1 MKTGLYPRLAAGG
14 IRKNK
19 RMFLPY
25 ILTCIGMVMMFYI
38 IMFLAVSDT
47 VSQLNG
53 GSTIREIFA
62 LGSWVIGIFAGIFL
76 FYTNSFLIRRRK
88 KEFGLYNI
96 LGMGKGH
103 ICRILFWETLIIAFL
118 SMVVGLL
125 AGILFSKLA
134 ELGLV
139 NVMHWDVSFDFSVS
153 VTAIVRTVQVFGVI
167 FVLLLLN
174 SIRQVRFSGAI
185 SLLRSENTGEK
196 PPKGNWVVG
205 ILGLLILGSA
215 YYIAVTIQDPV
226 VALVMFFVAV
236 VMVIVGTYLVMIA
249 GSVLFCRIL
258 QKKKSYYYKPS
269 HFVSVSSMVYRM
281 KRNGAGLASICI
293 LATMV
298 LVMMASTTSLYFG
311 EEDAIQSRYPRDINI
326 SLLMDDMSEL
336 SDERVAA
343 FKDDISIFLKE
354 HSVMSANDYSYRS
367 ASIAGHLDGT
377 EVETDVTQLDEFDL
391 STYSD
396 VYQFHFIP
404 LSDYNEMAGTQ
415 ETLSDGEALLYSNG
429 KAYREDAI
437 SFNHGSTFRIKKC
450 LDSFAV
456 DGEASAQVI
465 SSIYIV
471 VPDLEKAIKG
481 LDTLVDYNGNRM
493 ITLEWLYNFDTDI
506 EPEQQI
512 ELYHEIWD
520 FVVVVVGS
528 KDEYTGYSVNSREFQ
543 REGFYSLYGAL
554 FYIGIILSIVF
565 IIAAVLIIYYKQI
578 SEGYEDQARFEI
590 MQKVG
595 MTKREI
601 RKSINSQLLTVFFL
615 PLIFAAMHLAFAFPI
630 ISKLL
635 LAFNLNN
642 VLLFAV
648 TTVICF
654 IVFAVFYLIV
664 YRITSNAYYNIV
676 SGAREDV

>member
-1 MKTGLYPRLAAGG
+1 MKIGFYPKLAAGG

-19 RMFLPY
+19 RLFLPY

-38 IMFLAVSDT
+38 ILFLAVSDS
-47 VSQLNG
+47 VSQLSG
-53 GSTIREIFA
+53 AETIKQIFA

-96 LGMGKGH
+96 LGMGKRNIGL
-103 ICRILFWETLIIAFL
+103 ILLWETLITA
-118 SMVVGLL
+118 VVSIVIGLL

-139 NVMHWDVSFDFSVS
+139 NIMHGDVSFDFSVS
-153 VTAIVRTVQVFGVI
+153 MMAIVRTVQVFGVI
-167 FVLLLLN
+167 FILLLLN
-174 SIRQVRFSGAI
+174 SIRQVRFSSAI

-196 PPKGNWVVG
+196 PPKGNWFVG
-205 ILGLLILGSA
+205 ILGLLTLGSA

-236 VMVIVGTYLVMIA
+236 IMVIIGTYLIMIA

-258 QKKKSYYYKPS
+258 QKKKNYYYKPN

-311 EEDAIQSRYPRDINI
+311 EEDAIKNRYPRDINL
-326 SLLMDDMSEL
+326 SLFVNGMSDL
-336 SDERVAA
+336 SYERIAE
-343 FKDDISIFLKE
+343 FHGDISDFLRE
-354 HSVMSANDYSYRS
+354 YGVTPQNDYYYRS

-377 EVETDVTQLDEFDL
+377 VAETDVTQLDEFDL

-396 VYQFHFIP
+396 VYQFRFVP

-415 ETLSDGEALLYSNG
+415 ETLSDEEALLYSNG
-429 KAYREDAI
+429 KTYRENTI
-437 SFNHGSTFRIKKC
+437 SFNHGSTFHIKKC

-465 SSIYIV
+465 SSIYII
-471 VPDLEKAIKG
+471 VPDLEQAIKG
-481 LDTLVDYNGNRM
+481 LDELVDYNGNNM
-493 ITLEWLYNFDTDI
+493 ITTEWLYNFDTGT
-506 EPEQQI
+506 EPEQQV
-512 ELYHEIWD
+512 ELYHAIWD
-520 FVVVVVGS
+520 VVVGIVGET
-528 KDEYTGYSVNSREFQ
+528 DEYIGYSVGCREFA

-648 TTVICF
+648 TTVVCF
-654 IVFAVFYLIV
+654 VAFALFYLIV

-676 SGAREDV
+676 SGARE

>member
-1 MKTGLYPRLAAGG
+1 MKIGFYPRLAADG

-19 RMFLPY
+19 RMFIPY

-38 IMFLAVSDT
+38 ILFLAVSEAI
-47 VSQLNG
+47 SKLSG
-53 GSTIREIFA
+53 AETIRQIFA

-76 FYTNSFLIRRRK
+76 FYTNSFLMRRRK

-96 LGMGKGH
+96 LGMGKRNIGL
-103 ICRILFWETLIIAFL
+103 ILFWETLITATVSI
-118 SMVVGLL
+118 VIGLL

-139 NVMHWDVSFDFSVS
+139 NIMHEDVTFDFSVS
-153 VTAIVRTVQVFGVI
+153 VTAIIRTVQVFGAI
-167 FVLLLLN
+167 FILLLLN
-174 SIRQVRFSGAI
+174 SIRQIRFSSTI
-185 SLLRSENTGEK
+185 SLLHSENTGEK
-196 PPKGNWVVG
+196 PPKGNWFIG

-215 YYIAVTIQDPV
+215 YYLAVTIQEPV
-226 VALVMFFVAV
+226 TALLVFFIAV
-236 VMVIVGTYLVMIA
+236 IMVIIGTYLVMIS
-249 GSVLFCRIL
+249 GSVLFCRL
-258 QKKKSYYYKPS
+258 LEKNKSYYYKPN

-298 LVMMASTTSLYFG
+298 LVMMASTTCLYFG
-311 EEDAIQSRYPRDINI
+311 EEDALRSRYPRDINL
-326 SLLMDDMSEL
+326 SFSTEDVTYL
-336 SDERVAA
+336 SDEN
-343 FKDDISIFLKE
+343 ISYFRGKISDFWEE
-354 HSVMSANDYSYRS
+354 HGVVPENDYCFRS

-377 EVETDVTQLDEFDL
+377 TVETDVTQLEEFDL

-396 VYQFHFIP
+396 VYQFRFVP

-415 ETLSDGEALLYSNG
+415 EALSKDEVLLFSNG
-429 KAYREDAI
+429 KAYLEDTI

-450 LDSFAV
+450 LDSFAA
-456 DGEASAQVI
+456 DGEASVQVI
-465 SSIYIV
+465 SSIYII
-471 VPDLEKAIKG
+471 VPDLSQAING
-481 LDTLVDYNGNRM
+481 LDELADYNGNKM
-493 ITLEWLYNFDTDI
+493 IEYEWLCNFDTGI
-506 EPEQQI
+506 EPVQQ
-512 ELYHEIWD
+512 EKLYRDLWY
-520 FVVVVVGS
+520 FVVDMVG
-528 KDEYTGYSVNSREFQ
+528 KEYIGYSVNSREFE
-543 REGFYSLYGAL
+543 RRDFYSLYGAL

-642 VLLFAV
+642 VMLFAE
-648 TTVICF
+648 TTMISF
-654 IVFAVFYLIV
+654 ITFALFYLIV

-676 SGAREDV
+676 SEAKEDV